1 MLIVGRKVVAMSS
14 NNASAVGGGAI
25 YGLGVFGAL
34 VYHLQGIACATLR
47 SPGPLG
53 TGQYLEVWQAIRWRT
68 ETQWV

>member
-14 NNASAVGGGAI
+14 NNASAAGGGAI
-25 YGLGVFGAL
+25 YGLGSSEPWSITYRESPA
-34 VYHLQGIACATLR
+34 ATLR